1 MACFYDRL
9 EIINPAGRHYYL
21 LNPKI
26 PADIYIFVGYFPPK
40 HALQKMTKNWIIKEQ
55 GNERDVKHLQE
66 ALGVVRPI
74 ANLIVQRGIKT
85 YDQAKAFF
93 RPSLEDLHDP
103 FLMKDMGNA
112 IDRIEQAIENQEGL
126 LIYGD
131 YDVDG
136 TTAVSLVYSYFRKY
150 FKNIEYYI
158 PDRYREGYGISRQG
172 IDYAADNGHRLIIA
186 LDCGIKAVDKVE
198 YARSKGLEFIICD
211 HHTPGDEIPKAVAVL
226 DAKRKDCSYP
236 YDELSGC
243 GVGFKLIQAFQ
254 QRVGGE
260 FSELIPFLDLVA
272 ISIASDIVPITGEN
286 RVLAY
291 YGLKQLNEAPSM
303 GVRTIL
309 KISNIDSKEITI
321 EDIVFR
327 IGPRIN
333 AAGRMESGKKSV
345 DLLISSEEAPA
356 MLIAEKINSFNTD
369 RRSVDLTIT
378 QEALNVINSDKIL
391 QDKKST
397 VLYNPDWHKGVIG
410 IVASR
415 LMDYYYRPTVILTK
429 SNGLATGSARSVNG
443 FDLYQAIEECS
454 DLLENFGGHKYA
466 AGLTLRV
473 KNVPEFQRR
482 FEAVVEEN
490 ILPDQLIPV
499 VEIDTEIQLNDID
512 EKFYRILK
520 QFQPFGPH
528 NMAPVFLTENVVDN
542 GDGKIVGATGEH
554 LKLCL
559 VQEQDPFNVFPAI
572 AFQQGKKFKMIQ
584 GGHAFDIC
592 YSIDEN
598 KFRGKV
604 TLQLNIKDIKTD

>member
-1 MACFYDRL
+1 M
-9 EIINPAGRHYYL
+9 
-21 LNPKI
+21 
-26 PADIYIFVGYFPPK
+26 
-40 HALQKMTKNWIIKEQ
+40 MKNWIIKEH
-55 GNERDVKHLQE
+55 GNEEDVKHLQE
-66 ALGVVRPI
+66 ELGVARPI
-74 ANLIVQRGIKT
+74 ANLLVQRGIKT

-93 RPSLEDLHDP
+93 RPQLEHLPDP
-103 FLMKDMGNA
+103 YLMKDMHKA
-112 IDRIEQAIENQEGL
+112 VDRIEQAIQNQEGL

-136 TTAVSLVYSYFRKY
+136 TTAVAMVYSYFRTY
-150 FKNIEYYI
+150 FNNIEYYI
-158 PDRYREGYGISRQG
+158 PDRYHEGYGISRQG
-172 IDYAADNGHRLIIA
+172 INYAADNGHRLIIA

-211 HHTPGDEIPKAVAVL
+211 HHTPGKKIPDAVAVL
-226 DAKRKDCSYP
+226 DAKRKDCDYP

-243 GVGFKLIQAFQ
+243 GVGFKLLQAFH
-254 QRVGGE
+254 QRQGKD

-291 YGLKQLNEAPSM
+291 YGLKQINEDPST

-309 KISNIDSKEITI
+309 KISNIESKEITV

-345 DLLISSEEAPA
+345 DLLISDEEKPA
-356 MLIAEKINSFNTD
+356 MLIAEKINSFNTN
-369 RRSVDLTIT
+369 RRNVDFNIT
-378 QEALNVINSDKIL
+378 QEALNLINSDRDL
-391 QDKKST
+391 QNRKST
-397 VLYNPDWHKGVIG
+397 VLYNPTWHKGVIG

-429 SNGLATGSARSVNG
+429 SNGMATGSARSVNG

-473 KNVPEFQRR
+473 KNVTEFQKR

-499 VEIDTEIQLNDID
+499 VEIDTEIQLSNVD
-512 EKFYRILK
+512 EKFHRILK
-520 QFQPFGPH
+520 QFRPFGPH

-559 VQEQDPFNVFPAI
+559 VQEQDPFHFFPAI
-572 AFQQGKKFKMIQ
+572 AFQQGKIFNKIK

-598 KFRGKV
+598 KFRGK
-604 TLQLNIKDIKTD
+604 TTIQLNIKDIKTD